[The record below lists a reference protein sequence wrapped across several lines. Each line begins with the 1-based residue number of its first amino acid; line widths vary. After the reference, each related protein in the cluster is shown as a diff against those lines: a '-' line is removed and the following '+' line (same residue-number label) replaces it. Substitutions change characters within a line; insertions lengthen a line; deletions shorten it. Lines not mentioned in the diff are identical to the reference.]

1 MTQIMLLYFTMLPI
15 LIAGDLLWV
24 GFLASNFYNAHI
36 AHLRGPV
43 QWPGAILFYL
53 IYTLGILIFVTYPH
67 LNSLQQTILYGTLF
81 GLVCYGVYNFT
92 NHAVLNDWP
101 MTVVVADV
109 LWGIFLTTTVA
120 VAGYYI
126 AKVVL

>member
-1 MTQIMLLYFTMLPI
+1 MTQYLLLYFATLPI
-15 LIAGDLLWV
+15 LALGDILWV
-24 GFLASNFYNAHI
+24 GFLASNFYNTHI

-53 IYTLGILIFVTYPH
+53 VYTLGILIFVVHPH
-67 LNSLQQTILYGTLF
+67 LSSLQQTILYGALF

-92 NHAVLNDWP
+92 NHAVLNNWP
-101 MTVVVADV
+101 INVIIADV

-120 VAGYYI
+120 VAGHYL
-126 AKVVL
+126 AKIVL